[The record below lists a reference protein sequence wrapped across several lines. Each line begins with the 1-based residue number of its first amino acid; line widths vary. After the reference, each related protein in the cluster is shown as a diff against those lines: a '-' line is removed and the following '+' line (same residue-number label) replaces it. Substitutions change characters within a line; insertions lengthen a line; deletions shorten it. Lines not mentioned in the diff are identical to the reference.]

1 MYTFI
6 NRGGTHSI
14 GSGKKRKD
22 VPYGG
27 TFQSPKRLDK
37 TFPNHFELVQQ
48 PVITHAPGTPL
59 VPPPATAPSKP
70 AVAPA
75 AAEASTQTG
84 QAPAADSAAPAP
96 GPAAETSAFGSEVTV
111 NFTEAFERDLLV
123 YQKGGWYTIVAKEN
137 PTVPL
142 NETKLKKDAV
152 AAFIEALPQE

>member
-14 GSGKKRKD
+14 GSGKNRKD
-22 VPYGG
+22 VPHGG

-48 PVITHAPGTPL
+48 PVITHAA
-59 VPPPATAPSKP
+59 ATAPSKP
-70 AVAPA
+70 PATPAPA
-75 AAEASTQTG
+75 ETSTQAG
-84 QAPAADSAAPAP
+84 QAPGADSAAPTP